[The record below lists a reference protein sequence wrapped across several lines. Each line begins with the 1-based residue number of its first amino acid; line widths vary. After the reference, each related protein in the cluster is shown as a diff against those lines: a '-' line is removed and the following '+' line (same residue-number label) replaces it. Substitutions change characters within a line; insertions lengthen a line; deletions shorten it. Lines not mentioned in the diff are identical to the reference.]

1 MEVVGSNPTS
11 PIKRKIDMEIKYCV
25 ITEIR
30 RLEDVLADDLLLE
43 LDEGLVVWE
52 EIPNRFIPGGK
63 ERTGKTVK
71 VAVFDEGEILICD
84 EAGVEIGAMR
94 KPWNWRGAV
103 TYEIFDNVEDAVKKS
118 LEVRKAI

>member
-1 MEVVGSNPTS
+1 M
-11 PIKRKIDMEIKYCV
+11 KIKYCV
-25 ITEIR
+25 ITEIT
-30 RLEDVLADDLLLE
+30 RLKDVLADDLLLE

-52 EIPNRFIPGGK
+52 GIPNRFIPGGK